1 MENQEMK
8 AWMQKQEAVSRK
20 QLRYSKT
27 QCILTGVAAVC
38 CLVMLVAVL
47 AVAACA
53 VPLLSQAA
61 PVMEQLQTLGIQAG
75 DALENL
81 DSATEKLAQIDLTNI
96 TDKLDTLVT
105 SSQSAVEEAL
115 EKINTIDITTLNQ
128 AIADLAKVVEP
139 LARITNVFG

>member
-128 AIADLAKVVEP
+128 AIADLARVVEP